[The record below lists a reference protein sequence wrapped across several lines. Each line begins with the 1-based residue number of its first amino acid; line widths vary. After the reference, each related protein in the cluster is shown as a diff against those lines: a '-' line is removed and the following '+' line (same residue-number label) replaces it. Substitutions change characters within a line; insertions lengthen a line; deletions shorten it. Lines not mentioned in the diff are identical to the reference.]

1 MIQEGRASLSGIS
14 RVTFQIVF
22 FVLFSLAYVL
32 LVNIYFMQK
41 GSGNW
46 IFVPGTL
53 LVGLVGYWVAG
64 YLYRHYFM

>member
-1 MIQEGRASLSGIS
+1 MSGIS

-32 LVNIYFMQK
+32 LVNIYFMQR

-46 IFVPGTL
+46 VFVPGTL
-53 LVGLVGYWVAG
+53 LVGLVGYWIAG
-64 YLYRHYFM
+64 YLYKRYFMGVYK